1 VKIINVNAICIHP
14 CNVNYQSFLNKF
26 LIFPPGFKK
35 KLIYFI
41 SLLPELIHIILE
53 IKTKE

>member
-1 VKIINVNAICIHP
+1 MKIINVNAICIHP